1 MQRLPLIG
9 GSYSA
14 RSVIANA
21 QRCINLFPEIN
32 RQDAPVPVTHYQRPG
47 LTPLVVPGVTGAGRC
62 VYRASNGDGYMIV
75 AGTVYFISPSWTLT
89 SIGNISNNASTPC
102 TMADNGTTCL
112 IAVESIGAGN
122 AAGQISFAVNP
133 TAGDTVT
140 FNGVVWT
147 FVAGPSSGTNIQ
159 VGGTLVTTVFLNLL
173 PALQASTN
181 PAMTVAT
188 YDGVTVGANAVIRV
202 VYDEPGAVGIT
213 YTLAASAATPSG
225 ATLLLTNV
233 YPGQGWYFSLNNP
246 FAGLTEITDV
256 SWSGATRAD
265 YLDTYLLWNAPGT
278 RTFWSS
284 SSNTLIPIDPT
295 YFASKTSYPDQL
307 QSLIVSRNEVVLIG
321 ALKSEV
327 WYLTGD
333 PQFPFG
339 RQPGTSIE
347 HGTCA
352 KYSVAEADFSIFWLS
367 QDLAGQG
374 IVYRRRGNEVA
385 RISNFALEY
394 QLQQMAREG
403 TISDAVGYCYQR
415 DGHWFYKL
423 SFPSGDQTWVWDES
437 VGDPTLGW
445 HQEAF
450 VKNDGSFHRARGWLG
465 AFIHGKNVEIDWEN
479 GTLYELDSE
488 AFTDT
493 VSSVAYPITYIR
505 TFPHL
510 MAGTSPVDGSPILA
524 NGKIVQHNA
533 LMLDVTVG
541 TSEAL
546 PGDKQPIFNLRY
558 SDDRGV
564 TWNTAPPQTA
574 GQLGQYTAR
583 VSWMNLGMAMDRV
596 YEVSWSFP
604 GPVALNG
611 AWVEGKVM
619 GQ

>member
-21 QRCINLFPEIN
+21 QRCINLFPEGN

-47 LTPLVVPGVTGAGRC
+47 LTPLVTPGVTGAGRF

-75 AGTVYFISPSWTLT
+75 GGTVYFIAPDWTLT
-89 SIGNISNNASTPC
+89 NIGTISDNADTPC
-102 TMADNGTTCL
+102 TMADNGIDCL
-112 IAVESIGAGN
+112 IAIEAVRAGN
-122 AAGQISFAVNP
+122 AAGDITFSANP
-133 TAGDTVT
+133 SPADTIT
-140 FNGVVWT
+140 LNGVVWT
-147 FVAGPSSGTNIQ
+147 FIAGPSSGNNVNI
-159 VGGTLVTTVFLNLL
+159 GASLSATIFLNLL
-173 PALQASTN
+173 PILQASTD
-181 PAMTVAT
+181 PAILEAS
-188 YDGVTVGANAVIRV
+188 YDGVTDGANAVLQV
-202 VYDEPGAVGIT
+202 VYNEPGAVGLS
-213 YTLAASAATPSG
+213 YTLAASAATASA
-225 ATLLLTNV
+225 ATLELGTV
-233 YPGQGWYFSLNNP
+233 FPGGGWYFDLNAP
-246 FAGLTEITDV
+246 FSGLTQITD
-256 SWSGATRAD
+256 SNWSGATRAD

-278 RTFWSS
+278 RKFWSS
-284 SSNTLIPIDPT
+284 SSNTLVPIDPT

-307 QSLIVSRNEVVLIG
+307 QSLIVSRNELVLIG

-327 WYLTGD
+327 WYLSGD
-333 PQFPFG
+333 AQFPFS
-339 RQPGTSIE
+339 RAQGTNIE

-352 KYSVAEADFSIFWLS
+352 KYSVAGADFSVFWLS

-394 QLQQMAREG
+394 QLQKMARESG
-403 TISDAVGYCYQR
+403 ISDAVGYCYQR

-423 SFPSGDQTWVWDES
+423 SFPGGDQTWVWDES
-437 VGDPTLGW
+437 IGDPMLGW
-445 HQEAF
+445 HQEAYTAQ
-450 VKNDGSFHRARGWLG
+450 DGSFHRARGWLG

-488 AFTDT
+488 AYTDT
-493 VSSVAYPITYIR
+493 VSSVEYPITYIR

-546 PGDKQPIFNLRY
+546 PGGKQPIFNLRY

-564 TWNTAPPQTA
+564 TWNSAPPQTA
-574 GQLGQYTAR
+574 GQTGQYTAR
-583 VSWMNLGMAMDRV
+583 VTWMNLGMAMDRV